1 MSSNN
6 AQKKPFSDS
15 MNRFAESKALDQI
28 QMTGRAL
35 PCSFVSWVSEG
46 IALVKFEV
54 TSLFTLRMIKAPIY
68 GAQYVRYP
76 LQAGDKGLLIPAA
89 VSIAEISGQS
99 AGTATLA
106 QPANLSALTFLPIGN
121 TAWQDVDH
129 NVVTV
134 YGPEGVTLRD
144 STSATTFLLTPTSI
158 TVVTP
163 DSFKVTVGSTVLE
176 LTPAGWSL
184 SGAAGSM
191 SDGIASTSPQI
202 MHTVW
207 AQFVTWANS
216 HVHTA
221 QGATSVTTVPNTPY
235 TGGSI
240 AP

>member
-1 MSSNN
+1 
-6 AQKKPFSDS
+6 

-35 PCSFVSWVSEG
+35 PCSFISWVSEG

-54 TSLFTLRMIKAPIY
+54 SSGFTLQNIKAPVY

-76 LQAGDKGLLIPAA
+76 IQEGEKGLLIPAA
-89 VSIAEISGQS
+89 ASIASISGQS

-129 NVVTV
+129 SVVTI

-144 STSATTFLLTPTSI
+144 ASSASTFLLTPTSI
-158 TVVTP
+158 TIVTP
-163 DSFKVTVGSTVLE
+163 NSFQVTVGTTVLE

-184 SGAAGSM
+184 NGSNGTM
-191 SDGIASTSPQI
+191 TDGTANTSPAI
-202 MHTVW
+202 MHAAW
-207 AQFVTWANS
+207 AAFVAWANS
-216 HVHTA
+216 HQHTA
-221 QGATSVTTVPNTPY
+221 QGALAITTAPNTPY